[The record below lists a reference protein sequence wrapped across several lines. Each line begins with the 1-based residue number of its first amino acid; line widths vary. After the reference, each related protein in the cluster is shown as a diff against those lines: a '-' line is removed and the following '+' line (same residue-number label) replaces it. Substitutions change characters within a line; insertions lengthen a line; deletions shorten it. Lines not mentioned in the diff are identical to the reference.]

1 MSDHNQEL
9 LLKGIAVVLA
19 FLSFRW
25 IVKIFARTDGK
36 KGLTQSEFLQLAAFV
51 LFYGGIIFILYI
63 EAYRTTVDHKFG
75 DLWLAFM
82 ITGLFSVLHMTDVLD
97 KMSRL
102 IELIIKLR
110 LLKGTVTETTTAK
123 VEVKSTEQVTQEV
136 KN

>member
-25 IVKIFARTDGK
+25 IVKIFARSDGK
-36 KGLTQSEFLQLAAFV
+36 KGLTQAEFLQLAAFV
-51 LFYGGIIFILYI
+51 LFYGGIVFILYI
-63 EAYRTTVDHKFG
+63 EAYRETPEHRFDN
-75 DLWLAFM
+75 LWLAFM
-82 ITGLFSVLHMTDVLD
+82 ITGLFSVLHMTDALD
-97 KMSRL
+97 KMSKL